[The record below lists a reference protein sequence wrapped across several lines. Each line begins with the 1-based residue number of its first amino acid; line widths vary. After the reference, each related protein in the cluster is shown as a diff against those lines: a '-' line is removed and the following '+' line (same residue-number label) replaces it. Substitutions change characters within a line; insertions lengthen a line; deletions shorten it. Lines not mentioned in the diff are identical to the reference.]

1 MCVQIPQ
8 VTSSEPEEWS
18 PQAPYKDMDRVR
30 GKEKDS
36 DVDDWDPDDE
46 DATPAHA
53 ASEDLASSGS
63 EKNRKNLLIKRAP
76 IQEKIVEMEPLLDD
90 LAEEY
95 GFFYK
100 GPEPTRFGDWNH
112 KGRVSDF

>member
-36 DVDDWDPDDE
+36 DLDDWDPDDE
-46 DATPAHA
+46 DATPAYA
-53 ASEDLASSGS
+53 ASADPASSGS
-63 EKNRKNLLIKRAP
+63 EKNRKNLLFRKQP
-76 IQEKIVEMEPLLDD
+76 VQEKMEPLLEDTIE
-90 LAEEY
+90 EEY